1 MTEPDDYQQLLQK
14 YKAKI
19 KEEFGERA
27 VAAAPAQIS
36 SREYLDFKREFYP
49 ARYSWY
55 EKSCNFAEKTL
66 KLGVSGKKAEAMQ
79 KSIETCHLSITPS
92 GVLSFAILAA
102 LAVMVFGSL
111 IAFALPLLLIGQP
124 MLFLVFFFVIA
135 GLIMIPFLQRLP
147 DFMATTWRMKASN
160 QMVQSI
166 FYMVTYM
173 RHTSNLERAIEFA
186 ADHLDSPLSLD
197 FRKILW
203 DVETQQY
210 STIKDSAEA
219 YLAAWKEWDKEF
231 VEAFHLVE
239 SSLYEPAEERRLA
252 LLDKA
257 LDVVLNGTYENML
270 HYAHNLKAPMTM
282 LHMLGIILPILGL
295 VILPLVVSFLS
306 GDSSPFVTMIYIALL
321 YNITLPVSVY
331 YLGRMILAKRPAG
344 YGSTDIGELPG
355 MEQFKNVTLALGK
368 GKGGKS
374 VIFSINPLYFALM
387 IFLVGGVIGFSPLI
401 IHSFDPGFELS
412 PTESGNLKLM
422 EYICPP
428 EIPACEAAEKIGP
441 YGLGASVLSLVVIL
455 ALGCSLGL
463 YYAFRSK
470 NVIKI
475 RQKTRELED
484 EFSSALFQLGNRLGD
499 GLPAEI
505 AFAKVAETMK
515 GTTSGEFFTLVE
527 KNMTK
532 LGMGLEQ
539 AIFDYRVGAIA
550 SFPSKVIESS
560 MKVLVESAKKGP
572 RIAAQALLSMS
583 AYIKEIHRVEERLRD
598 LMSDVISSMKAQ
610 IKVLTPAIA
619 GIVIGITS
627 MISGILTRLSAQL
640 TTFAQSAGDAGSLGD
655 MLSIFGIGI
664 PTFHFQIVVGL
675 YIVQIT
681 WILTFLSSGIENGSD
696 RLSERYEMGRNLIN
710 STVLYCFLAGLV
722 MILFNLFAGT
732 IMQNTLPGV

>member
-1 MTEPDDYQQLLQK
+1 MPNSDDYQQLLQK

-19 KEEFGERA
+19 SQEFGEKPT
-27 VAAAPAQIS
+27 VTPKVTS
-36 SREYLDFKREFYP
+36 KEYGEFKRELYP

-55 EKSCNFAEKTL
+55 EKACNLSEKIL
-66 KLGVSGKKAEAMQ
+66 KLKVSGAKAEALQ
-79 KSIETCHLSITPS
+79 KEIKACHLNITPS
-92 GVLSFAILAA
+92 GSLSFAILAA
-102 LAVMVFGSL
+102 LAVIIGGSL
-111 IAFALPLLLIGQP
+111 STFAIPILLTGKP
-124 MLFLVFFFVIA
+124 MLFLVVFFAIA

-147 DFMATTWRMKASN
+147 NFMATTWRMKASN

-186 ADHLDSPLSLD
+186 ADHLDPPLSLD

-210 STIKDSAEA
+210 STIKDSAEF
-219 YLAAWKEWDKEF
+219 YLENWKEWDKEF

-239 SSLYEPAEERRLA
+239 SSLYEPSEERRLA

-257 LDVVLNGTYENML
+257 LDVILNGTYENML
-270 HYAHNLKAPMTM
+270 HYAHNLKSPMTM

-306 GDSSPFVTMIYIALL
+306 GDSGPFTTMIYIALL
-321 YNITLPVSVY
+321 YNVSLPVSVY
-331 YLGRMILAKRPAG
+331 YLGRTILAKRPAG
-344 YGSTDIGELPG
+344 YGNTDIGELPS
-355 MEQFKNVTLALGK
+355 MSQFKNVNISW
-368 GKGGKS
+368 GKS
-374 VIFSINPLYFALM
+374 GKSILFSISPLAIAILVFV
-387 IFLVGGVIGFSPLI
+387 VGGIIGFSPLI
-401 IHSFDPGFELS
+401 IHTLNPEFEIHSESFQL
-412 PTESGNLKLM
+412 L
-422 EYICPP
+422 EYICPSSTP
-428 EIPACEAAEKIGP
+428 GCDPADKIGP
-441 YGLGASVLSLVVIL
+441 YGLGASVLSLVVTL

-463 YYAFRSK
+463 YYALRSK
-470 NVIKI
+470 NVIKV
-475 RQKTRELED
+475 RQKTRVLED

-505 AFAKVAETMK
+505 ALAKVAVTMK
-515 GTTSGEFFTLVE
+515 GTTSGEFFSLAE

-539 AIFDYRVGAIA
+539 AIFDPNVGAMA

-560 MKVLVESAKKGP
+560 MKVLVESVKKGP

-583 AYIKEIHRVEERLRD
+583 QYIKEIHRVEERLRD
-598 LMSDVISSMKAQ
+598 LMSEVISSMKAQ

-640 TTFAQSAGDAGSLGD
+640 TQFAQTAGEAGTLGE
-655 MLSIFGIGI
+655 MLTIFGIGI
-664 PTFHFQIVVGL
+664 PTFYFQVVIGL

-681 WILTFLSSGIENGSD
+681 FILTFLSSGIENGAD
-696 RLSERYEMGRNLIN
+696 RLAERYELGKNLIN

-722 MILFNLFAGT
+722 MVLFNLFAGT
-732 IMQNTLPGV
+732 IMSKTIPGVG